1 MTRLPLWARPEL
13 LAKDLGGLALYYPGQ
28 ALLAR
33 APRAAL
39 APLARAGAGVV
50 RRIGVADLRAEAREL
65 AAWVAARSGE
75 APPPEEALVRAALR
89 GQMRSELEV
98 LRYGTLTPGNLAET
112 CVVEGRERLDAALSR
127 GRGAVLLLAHM
138 GANQLVMPALGHLGY
153 AMHQLSAPPTKWV
166 ELLAETR
173 ATPLWA
179 RVQAR
184 RWALEQ
190 RLPVRHVDVFGFLRP
205 AFEALHANG
214 VLGVAFDGGGG
225 SRFAEVPLLG
235 RIARLST
242 QSVDLARRTG
252 AAALPVVVVWDDAL
266 RVHRVV
272 ILGEVEAG
280 APTDTLRAVVASVE
294 PWVAAFPEAYL
305 PFLAMRRRVGRADG
319 RPLFVGGGARGT

>member
-1 MTRLPLWARPEL
+1 VSGLSPWARPDL
-13 LAKDLGGLALYYPGQ
+13 LVKDLGGLALYYPGQ

-33 APRAAL
+33 APRAVL
-39 APLARAGAGVV
+39 PPLARAGAGVV
-50 RRIGVADLRAEAREL
+50 RRLGVDDLRAEADAL
-65 AAWVAARSGE
+65 AGWATAYGTPLRST
-75 APPPEEALVRAALR
+75 PLLVRDALR
-89 GQMRSELEV
+89 VQMQSELEV
-98 LRYGTLTPGNLAET
+98 LRYGALTPANLGDT
-112 CVVEGRERLDAALSR
+112 CVIEGRERLDAALAR

-153 AMHQLSAPPTKWV
+153 PMHQLSAPPTKWV
-166 ELLAETR
+166 ELLAGTR

-205 AFEALHANG
+205 AFAALAGNG

-225 SRFAEVPLLG
+225 TRFAEVPFLG
-235 RIARLST
+235 RVARLST
-242 QSVDLARRTG
+242 QSVDLARRTR
-252 AAALPVVVVWDDAL
+252 AAALPALVVPGA
-266 RVHRVV
+266 RAHRVV
-272 ILGEVEAG
+272 ILEEVALGDPVEMLA
-280 APTDTLRAVVASVE
+280 AVTAAVE